1 MTLATASLLQ
11 RSARHRLGTN
21 PLRKQN
27 NMRPQS
33 AGNLTGGRKTESS
46 SDTMHVS
53 EELFRLYVNSWGRA
67 IYKKTVGA
75 VHDKQGRSSAGRE
88 ALYLLCA
95 NSQSR
100 TASSL

>member
-1 MTLATASLLQ
+1 
-11 RSARHRLGTN
+11 
-21 PLRKQN
+21 
-27 NMRPQS
+27 MRPQS

-53 EELFRLYVNSWGRA
+53 EELFWLYVNSWGRT

-75 VHDKQGRSSAGRE
+75 VHDKQGRSSARRE

-100 TASSL
+100 ILCLIPKVRL